1 MKLFIK
7 EDGVL
12 KLHREEIA
20 LIKEFNN
27 LLRRKNPCS
36 EDEDGS
42 KKIMNFKE
50 FLYIYHLCDY
60 ESYPNQNGLNDKEAH
75 KWAIEAAAI
84 HGNWKPDE
92 VVKNAMVRYMEVSK
106 SPAREQSK
114 EILATLNL
122 ATKLTKRLREHI
134 ENSLLKLDTGT
145 TEEKN
150 SIDLNQLVTN
160 LNTVIDISGRLP
172 KQIENM
178 KAVKKL
184 IADEEGQVEVIR
196 GGNEVLD
203 SMTLDNEIDKR

>member
-1 MKLFIK
+1 MRIFIK

-20 LIKEFNN
+20 TIKEFNN

-50 FLYIYHLCDY
+50 FIYIYHLCDY
-60 ESYPNQNGLNDKEAH
+60 ESYPNQNGLSDKDAH
-75 KWAIEAAAI
+75 IWAMQNATI
-84 HGNWKPDE
+84 HGNWKPDD
-92 VVKNAMVRYMEVSK
+92 VVKDAMVRYMEISK
-106 SPAREQSK
+106 SPARELSK
-114 EILATLNL
+114 EILATLTL
-122 ATKLTKRLREHI
+122 STKLTKRLREHI
-134 ENSLLKLDTGT
+134 ENSLVKLDTGT

-160 LNTVIDISGRLP
+160 LNTVIDISNRLP

-196 GGNEVLD
+196 GGGEVHD
-203 SMTLDNEIDKR
+203 SMNPDNEIDKT